1 MITFCTQKTV
11 FKKSIFG
18 GTKCVNAPIF
28 YTTDVHYKYFTKI
41 YHLSLLITDLLCLPS
56 LTNCITFRKL
66 LLTFLLPLI
75 CYTTG
80 VVKIITP

>member
-41 YHLSLLITDLLCLPS
+41 YHLSLLITDFFVMFTKSYKLHYLPQTFAHLFTTFDLLYYWC
-56 LTNCITFRKL
+56 C
-66 LLTFLLPLI
+66 
-75 CYTTG
+75 
-80 VVKIITP
+80 